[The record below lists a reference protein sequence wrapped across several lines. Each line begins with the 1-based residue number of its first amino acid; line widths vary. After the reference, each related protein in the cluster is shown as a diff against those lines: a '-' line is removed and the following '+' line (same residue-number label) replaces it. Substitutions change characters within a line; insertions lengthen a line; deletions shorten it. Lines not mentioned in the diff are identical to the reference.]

1 MFKEI
6 ARRNSH
12 GEDVKFL
19 LNTDDIAFVGELHT
33 EPTRL
38 YDEEGELVEERQP
51 TEKFYELVLV
61 LKNGYHKKL
70 VITETTYNEL
80 VKDLK

>member
-6 ARRNSH
+6 ARKN
-12 GEDVKFL
+12 GTKFL
-19 LNTDDIAFVGELHT
+19 LNTDDIAFIGEKVQ

-38 YDEEGELVEERQP
+38 YDEDGNVVEERQP
-51 TEKFYELVLV
+51 TEKVFELVLV
-61 LKNGYHKKL
+61 LKNGYHKAL
-70 VITETTYNEL
+70 IINEDTYNEL

>member
-6 ARRNSH
+6 ARKNSY
-12 GEDVKFL
+12 GEDAKFL
-19 LNTDDIAFVGELHT
+19 LNTDDIAFIGELHT

-38 YDEEGELVEERQP
+38 YDEEGNVVEERQP
-51 TEKFYELVLV
+51 TEKVFELVLI

-70 VITETTYNEL
+70 VINETTYNEL